1 MLHLCRDYD
10 EDRYREQLGHIARAP
25 RKDALRA
32 LAAAALYDVGEREM
46 ALSALQDMKQS
57 RHLAA
62 MAWSG
67 LVTGREASLF
77 SGSVVTEARYRRVQL
92 GWVE

>member
-1 MLHLCRDYD
+1 M
-10 EDRYREQLGHIARAP
+10 
-25 RKDALRA
+25 KLRA
-32 LAAAALYDVGEREM
+32 RLATMTFALTAAALYDVGEREM